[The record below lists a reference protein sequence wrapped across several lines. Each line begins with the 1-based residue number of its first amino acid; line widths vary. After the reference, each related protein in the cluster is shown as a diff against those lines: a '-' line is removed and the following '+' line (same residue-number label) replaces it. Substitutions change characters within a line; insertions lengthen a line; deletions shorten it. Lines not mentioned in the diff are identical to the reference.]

1 MRAILLGLSGCHDLG
16 QSMRKNEASTTS
28 EVVPVLQTAVPGP
41 SRVNERRLQRRRAD
55 SRLRLTFLGAE
66 HAPINWSL
74 GGFLVDDSHPHT
86 EIGTITAGFLDIP
99 GQPGRFAIR
108 IELVRRD
115 KRTKEIAFRLI
126 EPSQALLNALSRVAE

>member
-1 MRAILLGLSGCHDLG
+1 
-16 QSMRKNEASTTS
+16 MRKIEASTTP
-28 EVVPVLQTAVPGP
+28 ELVPVLQTTVPGP
-41 SRVNERRLQRRRAD
+41 SRVKEKRLHLRRPD
-55 SRLRLTFLGAE
+55 SRLKLTFLGAE

-86 EIGTITAGFLDIP
+86 DVGTSTAGFLDIL

-115 KRTKEIAFRLI
+115 KRTKEIAFRFI
-126 EPSQALLNALSRVAE
+126 EPSQALLNALSRLAE